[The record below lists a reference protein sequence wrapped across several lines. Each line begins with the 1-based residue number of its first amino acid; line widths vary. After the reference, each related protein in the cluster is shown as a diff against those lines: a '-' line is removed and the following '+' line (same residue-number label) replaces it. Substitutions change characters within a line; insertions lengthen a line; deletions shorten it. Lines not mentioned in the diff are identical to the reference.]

1 MFAGGQ
7 KYDISVA
14 ASSTLRDLFDAVS
27 RATDVEPK
35 SLKIIHRGKSLSYDE
50 TSLADVRM
58 TNGAKLMALGRKV
71 CNIRTPPWSV
81 VHTYHNRSTCA
92 QVQDICNHGVR
103 CLCIHVAKFNV
114 CSLSQLPDTYACKL
128 RGNLLVRKCGAVY
141 VHCTEQLEFTVYG
154 IWC

>member
-1 MFAGGQ
+1 MMFAGGQ
-7 KYDISVA
+7 KYAISVA
-14 ASSTLRDLFDAVS
+14 ASSTLRDLFEAVS

-81 VHTYHNRSTCA
+81 CGTHTPQQEHMRPGARYKQPWGPVFVNTST
-92 QVQDICNHGVR
+92 
-103 CLCIHVAKFNV
+103 
-114 CSLSQLPDTYACKL
+114 
-128 RGNLLVRKCGAVY
+128 
-141 VHCTEQLEFTVYG
+141 
-154 IWC
+154 

>member
-1 MFAGGQ
+1 MMFAGGQ

-50 TSLADVRM
+50 TSLTDVRM

-71 CNIRTPPWSV
+71 CNTRTPPWSV
-81 VHTYHNRSTCA
+81 CGTHISQQEHMCAGPRYMQPWGPVFVHT
-92 QVQDICNHGVR
+92 
-103 CLCIHVAKFNV
+103 
-114 CSLSQLPDTYACKL
+114 CS
-128 RGNLLVRKCGAVY
+128 
-141 VHCTEQLEFTVYG
+141 
-154 IWC
+154 